1 MIENR
6 ILVSQL
12 VNENITRFRRKT
24 PNAADEE
31 ISISDFK
38 AVGDGITDDI
48 NAFFDAMSYLDS
60 IGGGVLNLESGKT
73 YAVSG
78 GIPAVSNVTI
88 NMSRSSIKL
97 IQGSVLPMIYYN
109 SSETLT
115 NFNIVD
121 GILDG
126 NNVAQ
131 NIINVTEPSPAAP
144 NKTWS
149 YSVLFNVEIKN
160 SGSIGLYCPIPGR
173 VRMIGCYVH
182 HNDIGLAWDR
192 EHLDVY
198 NSSIEQN
205 RIGIRSTG
213 NHFVWIHGVVAHNSE
228 KGWTTEGAGLG
239 TYTNVYEGAFLG
251 CTFIDNGSIS
261 LEGLIDYSRIEGSRF
276 LDASTHIKNARGCM
290 ILGNQFGGE
299 FDYAIDDI
307 GNDCIINGNRFANG
321 VNGVRTKTTTNGIQ
335 IVNNFFSILTGQ
347 PIRLVNPLRLDV
359 KDNSLKS
366 ITGTEGIYIDANSN
380 VTTNFTVSGNRLSDI
395 AGVGIKFVGPTSG
408 DVNDWHIDE
417 NYIWNTDAE
426 AIRCEGTTASYGS
439 SISRNKIVDANM
451 NNVAGTHAIYT
462 SRIHAYS
469 LCCNNIIRN
478 TGSGKAD
485 HAIFFANAS
494 GTDLLFDGNVAR
506 NMLGTYSYDLP
517 LSAVVGDNV
526 GTFAP

>member
-78 GIPAVSNVTI
+78 GISAVSNVTI
-88 NMSRSSIKL
+88 NLSRSSIKL

-131 NIINVTEPSPAAP
+131 DIIHINEPSPVAP
-144 NKTWS
+144 NKTWN
-149 YSVLFNVEIKN
+149 YSSLYNVEIKN
-160 SGSIGLYCPIPGR
+160 SGAIDLYCPIPGR
-173 VRMIGCYVH
+173 IRLISCYIH

-192 EHLDVY
+192 EHIDAY
-198 NSSIEQN
+198 NTAVESN
-205 RIGIRSTG
+205 RIAVRSTG
-213 NHFVWIHGVVAHNSE
+213 NHFAWIHGVIAHNTE
-228 KGWTTEGAGLG
+228 KGWTTNGAGLG
-239 TYTNVYEGAFLG
+239 TYTNIYEGAFVG
-251 CTFIDNGSIS
+251 CTFIDNGDYNI
-261 LEGLIDYSRIEGSRF
+261 EGPLLRCRITGSRF
-276 LDASTHIKNARGCM
+276 LDATTHISNPEQCM
-290 ILGNQFGGE
+290 ISSNQFGLPYT
-299 FDYAIDDI
+299 YAIDNINNDTI
-307 GNDCIINGNRFANG
+307 ISDNVFNGGTNSIRTLTGSVNQSITGNLFTS
-321 VNGVRTKTTTNGIQ
+321 VNGE
-335 IVNNFFSILTGQ
+335 
-347 PIRLVNPLRLDV
+347 PIRLTRPVRCNV
-359 KDNSLKS
+359 KGNTIKGGSA
-366 ITGTEGIYIDANSN
+366 TAGIYIDATSGS
-380 VTTNFTVSGNRLSDI
+380 TNFSIENNEFYQIGR
-395 AGVGIKFVGPTSG
+395 GIHLVNASG
-408 DVNDWHIDE
+408 DVNDFSID
-417 NYIWNTDAE
+417 NNRFWDIAYE
-426 AIRCEGTTASYGS
+426 AIRLEGTTASYGS
-439 SISRNKIVDANM
+439 SISRNKIVDVNM

-462 SRIHAYS
+462 SRIHAS
-469 LCCNNIIRN
+469 CLCCNNIIRN

-506 NMLGTYSYDLP
+506 NMLGSYSYDLP
-517 LSAVVGDNV
+517 LNAVVGDNV